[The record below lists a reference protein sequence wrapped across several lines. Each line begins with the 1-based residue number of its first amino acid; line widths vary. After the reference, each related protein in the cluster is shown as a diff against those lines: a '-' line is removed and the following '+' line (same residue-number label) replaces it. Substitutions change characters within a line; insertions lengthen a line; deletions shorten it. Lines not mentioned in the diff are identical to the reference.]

1 MIIDRDALL
10 LLYREYCICYGAIL
24 IEMGANLEHIK
35 TFEER
40 LLTFGEWYKSST
52 GNNVED
58 ELKHI
63 ENTKFML
70 INMPNHIED

>member
-1 MIIDRDALL
+1 
-10 LLYREYCICYGAIL
+10 
-24 IEMGANLEHIK
+24 MGVNLENIK
-35 TFEER
+35 IFEER

-52 GNNVED
+52 GNDVED

-70 INMPNHIED
+70 INMPNHIEE